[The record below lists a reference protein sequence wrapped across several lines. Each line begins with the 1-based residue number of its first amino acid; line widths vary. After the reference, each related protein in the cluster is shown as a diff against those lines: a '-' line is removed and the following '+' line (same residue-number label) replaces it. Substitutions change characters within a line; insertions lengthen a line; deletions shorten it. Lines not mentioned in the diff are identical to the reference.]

1 MQELLENIFKILTTI
16 VGLVYFGISIIL
28 ARTIGYK
35 GLGFKISP
43 KDHNDNSNYDPKVC
57 SDCIEGKGKGK
68 ENKHRINIF
77 GRSIKFNIKK
87 NTIFIIWISFI
98 LGCLFIGNSLTGYLD
113 FLTSI
118 DIIGKIISLGIIFF
132 ISINSYLLYQIIRN
146 LKKCHDACE
155 TQFQFDMMSLLNK
168 VKTTSFTFIG
178 IVVLA
183 TVVILFAP
191 KTFKKIGKKK

>member
-1 MQELLENIFKILTTI
+1 MQELLENVFKILTTI
-16 VGLVYFGISIIL
+16 VGLVYFGIAIIL

-43 KDHNDNSNYDPKVC
+43 KDDNDQSNYDPKLC
-57 SDCIEGKGKGK
+57 SDCIEGKEK
-68 ENKHRINIF
+68 EHRINIF

-146 LKKCHDACE
+146 LKKCHEDCK

-183 TVVILFAP
+183 TVIILFAP